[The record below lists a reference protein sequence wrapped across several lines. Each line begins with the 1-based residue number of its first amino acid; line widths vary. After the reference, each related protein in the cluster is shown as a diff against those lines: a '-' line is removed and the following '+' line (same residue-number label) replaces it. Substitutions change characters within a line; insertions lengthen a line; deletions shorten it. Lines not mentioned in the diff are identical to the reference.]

1 MDIMEQLNA
10 FWPIILMV
18 VIFYFLLWRPQKK
31 QQKKRQEMLE
41 SLKPGAKIVTVGGV
55 MGNIV
60 SLHDD
65 YLVVRIADRVEIKIT
80 RAAVAQ
86 VLGKGEGKKAA
97 KKAEKAAEKAD
108 EKAAETKAEAPAE
121 AKTEAAAET
130 KEAEAKDGQ

>member
-1 MDIMEQLNA
+1 MDMTEQLTA

-31 QQKKRQEMLE
+31 QQKRRQEMLD

-55 MGNIV
+55 MGTIV

-65 YLVVRIADRVEIKIT
+65 YLVIRVADKVEIRVT

-86 VLGKGEGKKAA
+86 VLSSKGSESKKAA
-97 KKAEKAAEKAD
+97 KKAEKPEVVEEKNDA
-108 EKAAETKAEAPAE
+108 KAEAAQ
-121 AKTEAAAET
+121 AADENQ
-130 KEAEAKDGQ
+130 KDAQ